1 MVIVDLSCVAFL
13 DLPRLMTLLRFIAAV
28 RARGGDVG
36 LVALTGYVRL
46 LAQKMYLHRFV
57 EIFNTVEEAYRSL
70 VLSVHSLEE
79 QRTHSSGEHLAA
91 HQVSRSEPAS
101 QEILQ

>member
-1 MVIVDLSCVAFL
+1 
-13 DLPRLMTLLRFIAAV
+13 MTLLRFIAAV

-36 LVALTGYVRL
+36 LVALTGSVRL

-57 EIFNTVEEAYRSL
+57 EIFNTVEEACRSL
-70 VLSVHSLEE
+70 APGALSQEDHLE
-79 QRTHSSGEHLAA
+79 HALALAEHRPV
-91 HQVSRSEPAS
+91 HQVSRSESAS